1 MTRLAG
7 WTDDAFHLEHRF
19 ETELPG
25 GRGRMVNA
33 VAYPKLRV
41 KWATDG
47 AGPRTMP
54 ELLETMGFAA
64 AACKATNVPDC
75 LVHFDAGYTA
85 ISVAL
90 RAEAGL

>member
-1 MTRLAG
+1 LWDTEFTAWEGSWQRG
-7 WTDDAFHLEHRF
+7 WSEDWEHR
-19 ETELPG
+19 EIISI
-25 GRGRMVNA
+25 A
-33 VAYPKLRV
+33 AIRV

-85 ISVAL
+85 SSVAL